1 MRELIM
7 KKKGMTQALT
17 IVVAA
22 VVLIVVSLIII
33 TITTGVL
40 GKFGSEQTRQTV
52 DVSNKQ
58 AKATVLA
65 YCKAQC
71 LMGNKAAKTDL
82 RVQESDGDTSIYS
95 ITCNLNTAQYKSPV
109 ECCLGLGKTCASNA
123 ECCSDT
129 CTANVC
135 A

>member
-1 MRELIM
+1 MS
-7 KKKGMTQALT
+7 QALT

-40 GKFGSEQTRQTV
+40 GKFGAEQTRQTV

-58 AKATVLA
+58 ASATVLA

-71 LMGNKAAKTDL
+71 IVGNPGATTDL
-82 RVQESDGDTSIYS
+82 RIHDLDGTVSIEDVICNSDGTYY
-95 ITCNLNTAQYKSPV
+95 TVP
-109 ECCLGLGKTCASNA
+109 A
-123 ECCSDT
+123 ECEPY
-129 CTANVC
+129 VEEEEEEE
-135 A
+135 